1 MSAWILD
8 VLDAALPDLTGER
21 RDELA
26 AAILESIPA
35 RLISEAI
42 ATTTRD
48 VLKSRA
54 IADAA
59 GDLAHAIGRTST
71 CALISALQASVV
83 YDEPTVSCA
92 GCGNVAEDCERQ
104 PECDFR

>member
-1 MSAWILD
+1 MSAWLLD
-8 VLDAALPDLTGER
+8 VLDAGLPELTGER

-26 AAILESIPA
+26 AAILESIPG
-35 RLISEAI
+35 RLIAEAI
-42 ATTTRD
+42 ASTTRD

-54 IADAA
+54 IADAG
-59 GDLAHAIGRTST
+59 GDLSRAIGRTSA

-83 YDEPTVSCA
+83 YEEPTVSCA
-92 GCGNVAEDCERQ
+92 GCGNVAEDCDRQ